1 MLRLFIAVEL
11 SDRQKRE
18 VFELQQRVKQYI
30 DGARWVRFDGM
41 HLTLKFLGDTDENQI
56 GQISEALNK
65 SSEPL
70 KPFVLR
76 YGGCGVFPGPQ
87 KARVLW
93 LGVKEGAAQVIFL
106 AENLEESLSECG
118 FQKEK
123 RPYHPHLTIGRLRNP
138 PPKDMIMKYI
148 ESENTFLSSA
158 VETPNVALFQS
169 KLSPQGAEYT
179 ALYRKSFQH

>member
-1 MLRLFIAVEL
+1 MLRLFIAAEL

-30 DGARWVRFDGM
+30 DGARWVRFEGM
-41 HLTLKFLGDTDENQI
+41 HLTLKFLGDTDENRVEQI
-56 GQISEALNK
+56 CEAIKKSE
-65 SSEPL
+65 EPL

-93 LGVKEGAAQVIFL
+93 LGLKEGAEQIKFL
-106 AENLEESLSECG
+106 AENLEKNLSACG

-138 PPKDMIMKYI
+138 PPKNMIMKYI
-148 ESENTFLSSA
+148 ESENNFLSSA
-158 VETPNVALFQS
+158 VETPGVVLFQS
-169 KLSPQGAEYT
+169 KLSPQGAEYK
-179 ALYRKSFQH
+179 ALYRKSFQD